1 MPTTHVLVDDRLT
14 APSGQAE
21 ASCPACPH
29 PANAHD
35 PIARRFCSAT
45 EAGRLTRGCQCSDES
60 SGATYG
66 KSNQG
71 NISDRAGRP

>member
-1 MPTTHVLVDDRLT
+1 MPTTDVLMNNLT
-14 APSGQAE
+14 HDTTGQGGT
-21 ASCPACPH
+21 SCPVCPH

-45 EAGRLTRGCQCSDES
+45 EAGALSRGCLCSGES

-66 KSNQG
+66 KSSNG
-71 NISDRAGRP
+71 DISDRAGRA